1 MARYLLQGP
10 ERKTLLAALVEPLG
24 IHARGFMTD
33 PGVEEG
39 EIVGYRM
46 RSLEGREAWIAHI
59 SDAGPVRAGRFKVNV
74 PEIDFVATESLKG
87 EILPGRVFFLDEI
100 GRLTLSSRRL
110 ENAIRDVFASGANVV
125 ATVEDRPHEFI
136 EALRRLPGIET
147 LIVTSESFSE
157 LRDRLLS
164 ELRPSRGL

>member
-24 IHARGFMTD
+24 VHARGFMTD

-39 EIVGYRM
+39 EVVGYRM

-74 PEIDFVATESLKG
+74 PEIDFVGTESLKG
-87 EILPGRVFFLDEI
+87 EILPGRVFLIDEI
-100 GRLTLSSRRL
+100 GRLTSSSRRL
-110 ENAIRDVFASGANVV
+110 ENAIRDVFASGAHVV
-125 ATVEDRPHEFI
+125 ATAEERPHEFTD
-136 EALRRLPGIET
+136 ALRRQPGVET
-147 LIVTSESFSE
+147 LFVTSENFSE
-157 LRDRLLS
+157 LRDRLVE
-164 ELRPSRGL
+164 ELRPARSA